1 MRDYSEGKI
10 YKILNTID
18 DEIYVGSTM
27 EKLSTRMKQHRS
39 CTKHGSNYKI
49 YQHMRDIGVDKFYI
63 KLIENCPCSSIEELL
78 RKEGEWIR
86 KIGTLNKI
94 ISGRSE
100 AEYWKENKDKRSDKI
115 RTYRNKHND
124 YLLETLTCRFC
135 GNTYCRK
142 QISRHEKSMRCIE
155 GFIKY

>member
-1 MRDYSEGKI
+1 MPDYSKGKI

-27 EKLSTRMKQHRS
+27 EKLSTRLKQHRAATTFWS
-39 CTKHGSNYKI
+39 TQKI
-49 YQHMRDIGVDKFYI
+49 HQHMREIGMEKFYI
-63 KLIENCPCSSIEELL
+63 ELIENCPCSSKGELL

-86 KIGTLNKI
+86 KIGTLNKL
-94 ISGRSE
+94 ISGRSK
-100 AEYWKENKDKRSDKI
+100 AEYWKENTDKKKEI
-115 RTYRNKHND
+115 NRTYKNKHSD

-135 GNTYCRK
+135 GNTYGRNNK
-142 QISRHEKSMRCIE
+142 SRHEKTGRCIE